1 MQNNDDIYN
10 SPYGQDPEP
19 PNFLRKYGLRL
30 ILIAAVVYGVMT
42 ILGGGKEE
50 ERVNQI
56 EQPSEQWAEDKIDEL
71 YNRISDLE
79 ATVARLLQA
88 AHNHE

>member
-30 ILIAAVVYGVMT
+30 ILIAAVVYGVMQ
-42 ILGGGKEE
+42 L
-50 ERVNQI
+50 RCAA
-56 EQPSEQWAEDKIDEL
+56 SEPRWFMSPP
-71 YNRISDLE
+71 RRG
-79 ATVARLLQA
+79 TTGP
-88 AHNHE
+88 